1 MSKTDDTK
9 TINDKPTEDFFCPE
23 IEDSDDSTQISAL
36 LKWFENSIKKQ
47 MPDATQTEFR
57 RIVGTMSADEFV
69 DKYFPSG
76 ICTAD
81 FWILANTLEDDDF
94 YPLVSSM
101 FEDANLSKSP
111 VDPETVYGNVSY
123 ERLRFVLIN
132 HYYDLDAGAPFF
144 ARAHYDGAYSNEFP
158 IDYKRAFEM
167 LLRYMEISGGTTNE
181 FEKLF
186 SVCGEEDSAKL
197 LANLIA
203 GQAVGIFSYL
213 AQKSTSEI
221 EARVRAKALDLL
233 EEYGLLKIKENFE
246 HGFVIDTHG
255 NLFKYFGNDNSIIVP
270 DGTTFICTGA
280 FYNNAH
286 TITLPKS
293 VVGIGD
299 FALDAFQ
306 NIHLSAD
313 IKQIGY
319 SGLGIGPAL
328 IEGAPSVT
336 VYAPSDACSVAEYCK
351 EHDIVFVPQ

>member
-1 MSKTDDTK
+1 LVT
-9 TINDKPTEDFFCPE
+9 
-23 IEDSDDSTQISAL
+23 
-36 LKWFENSIKKQ
+36 SI
-47 MPDATQTEFR
+47 
-57 RIVGTMSADEFV
+57 
-69 DKYFPSG
+69 
-76 ICTAD
+76 
-81 FWILANTLEDDDF
+81 
-94 YPLVSSM
+94 
-101 FEDANLSKSP
+101 FEDAKLSKSP
-111 VDPETVYGNVSY
+111 VDPETIYGNVRY
-123 ERLRFVLIN
+123 ERLRFVLMN

-144 ARAHYDGAYSNEFP
+144 ARAHYDGVYANEFP
-158 IDYKRAFEM
+158 VDYKRALEM
-167 LLRYMEISGGTTNE
+167 LLRYTEISGDTTNE
-181 FEKLF
+181 FAKLF

-203 GQAVGIFSYL
+203 DQAVGIFSYL

-306 NIHLSAD
+306 NIYLSAD

-328 IEGAPSVT
+328 IEGAPIVT

-351 EHDIVFVPQ
+351 ENDIVFVPQ